1 MLGGVI
7 NSRRLEC
14 GIMYGVSR
22 GVCRIQ
28 PRFVWSSLVIGN
40 GALGSLIGRLY
51 CPEWSLIWLELS
63 FGSGEAIDRLARE
76 CFQRTF
82 DHSDCM
88 LSSAE

>member
-1 MLGGVI
+1 
-7 NSRRLEC
+7 
-14 GIMYGVSR
+14 MYGVSR
-22 GVCRIQ
+22 GVYRIQ

-40 GALGSLIGRLY
+40 GGFGVADWEVVLSGMIADGLKF
-51 CPEWSLIWLELS
+51 S

-88 LSSAE
+88 LSSA